1 MWTVIRLQLSVNN
14 RIVTCQK
21 SHASQ
26 LLEKLLWFWLY
37 DTTSNSALSEVGT
50 GEGGVSHRL
59 LCCYDNLHAPPL
71 QKKKQNK
78 TKKYSILVES

>member
-26 LLEKLLWFWLY
+26 LLEKLLRFWLY
-37 DTTSNSALSEVGT
+37 DTTSNSALSEDWNGVG
-50 GEGGVSHRL
+50 GCFSYL

-71 QKKKQNK
+71 QKKKEKQNK
-78 TKKYSILVES
+78 KVLNTS